1 MPQPTHI
8 YTNNKCIACG
18 CALTERNRIMAIS
31 VFWQR
36 VLIGLAVV
44 VGALLFAGIWVIII
58 RRRRY
63 AAQARILEEER
74 LDRLQTISQSLI
86 NQQKLEARARKKK
99 QKKRNKGLTEKSKG
113 FTSPVSLSVNGRI
126 WRKKIARRHRHTQNW
141 QIAQN

>member
-1 MPQPTHI
+1 
-8 YTNNKCIACG
+8 
-18 CALTERNRIMAIS
+18 MAIS

-86 NQQKLEARARKKK
+86 NQQKLEERARKKAEEEEQRAYREVERIYEPGIAK
-99 QKKRNKGLTEKSKG
+99 REREDMAQEDRAQTPPHAKLANRSKLESWEKVGAPYEISPSNTPRQKT
-113 FTSPVSLSVNGRI
+113 
-126 WRKKIARRHRHTQNW
+126 
-141 QIAQN
+141 